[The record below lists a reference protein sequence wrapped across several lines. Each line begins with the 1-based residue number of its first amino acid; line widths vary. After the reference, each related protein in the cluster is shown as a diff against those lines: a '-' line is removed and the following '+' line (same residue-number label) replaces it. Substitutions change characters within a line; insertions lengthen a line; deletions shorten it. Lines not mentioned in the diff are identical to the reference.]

1 MCVENKKKTL
11 EEFKCKKYRV
21 NDEVKWDQMVILM
34 SVLLVLWH
42 ANSYCALP
50 AAARLDHSFDD
61 CGVHAAV
68 RIDLTV
74 ICMANAR

>member
-11 EEFKCKKYRV
+11 EEFKGKKYRV

-50 AAARLDHSFDD
+50 AAAHDETIHLMI
-61 CGVHAAV
+61 AACTP
-68 RIDLTV
+68 RCASI
-74 ICMANAR
+74 